1 MNCSKC
7 GFQIDSRTKFCPN
20 CGDEIIQD
28 NLLYQ
33 EKNSTI
39 YENATPEENIS
50 ENDTS
55 ENDTLEKPA
64 PKKNKIVRSILIT
77 FILVLILV
85 SVGYVS
91 YYFAFSKYSI
101 VTPKKSDKAPLN
113 DNITQNKET
122 SSDKDTNVPAS
133 TDNTDK
139 TKKADDDYIFAKSS
153 SEKLLESDV
162 ALVSKDN
169 LALAKNEI
177 YGRHG
182 YVFKSE
188 PFKSYFNSKSWY
200 KPNPDFKDSNNEFSA
215 VESYNLNLILKFQ
228 NN

>member
-20 CGDEIIQD
+20 CGNEIIQ
-28 NLLYQ
+28 NSLISE
-33 EKNSTI
+33 EKISTI
-39 YENATPEENIS
+39 YENGTAEKDTP
-50 ENDTS
+50 
-55 ENDTLEKPA
+55 ENDTLEKRT
-64 PKKNKIVRSILIT
+64 PKKNRIVRSILIT
-77 FILVLILV
+77 FLLVLILF
-85 SVGYVS
+85 SVGCIS
-91 YYFAFSKYSI
+91 YYYSFSKYST

-113 DNITQNKET
+113 DNITPNKET
-122 SSDKDTNVPAS
+122 SSDKDANVPAS
-133 TDNTDK
+133 TDVTDK
-139 TKKADDDYIFAKSS
+139 TKAADNDYIFPKSGS
-153 SEKLLESDV
+153 KKLLESDV

-200 KPNPDFKDSNNEFSA
+200 KPDPNFKASNTEFNTI
-215 VESYNLNLILKFQ
+215 ESYNINLILKHQ
-228 NN
+228 NK